1 MDIELITQLELETA
15 KEARIL
21 VLDIRLT
28 KANKD
33 LSELNAKYKDLQ
45 VVLISQSNYIL
56 EQQATIFKGV
66 EESGRLQRDLKK
78 VQDTLASVE
87 KSSAKKDEEI
97 LHLRSQLSE
106 LKF

>member
-78 VQDTLASVE
+78 VQDTLASIE
-87 KSSAKKDEEI
+87 QSSAKKDEEI
-97 LHLRSQLSE
+97 SRLKSQLS
-106 LKF
+106 